1 MNVKRDEWDTRHTGC
16 MVYMSVNFLTLLFI
30 FVMNWI
36 AYANQPWDSDLLK
49 VRFEFCR
56 LKIMAHVCIYKF

>member
-56 LKIMAHVCIYKF
+56 